1 MRHNET
7 RGQDATLTVARCGHS
22 TILFAAHSAEKNEP
36 ALHHPTRIHK
46 PLLDKLNPLNKLLLP
61 VLLATFSLSP
71 GSFAALPMMGGD
83 APVPSLAPMLEKIQA
98 AVVNLS
104 TTTHL
109 ETRQNPL
116 MQDPFFRRFFD
127 LPQPHRRSRGSLGSG
142 VIVDAEKG
150 YIVTNHHLIDQ
161 ADEITVTTEDGRTLR
176 AELVGSDADSDIAV
190 IQVDGERLSEIPLG
204 NSATLRV
211 GDFVVAIGNPFGL
224 SQTVT
229 SGIISALGRS
239 GLGIEGYEDFIQTD
253 AAINPGNSGGA
264 LVDWHGRLI
273 GINTAIFSRGGGS
286 VGIGFAIP
294 IDMVKELMAQLVEH
308 GDVRRGL
315 LGVTMQDLTP
325 SLAEAFG
332 LDGMRG
338 AVVSQVI
345 ADSAAQEVGV
355 RAGDVI
361 VRFNDTLINDSADL
375 RNAVGLLRAGSK
387 ARVQFYRDG
396 KLKTVHTQIRE
407 LGGFAWREQ
416 GLSGRF
422 AGARLRAA
430 EPNSVHDGGVE
441 VTELQPGSPAQR
453 FGLAEND
460 IILSL
465 NRRRVKTPKEMEQ
478 AVKGNDGALLIKL
491 LRDERM
497 LFLVVQ

>member
-1 MRHNET
+1 
-7 RGQDATLTVARCGHS
+7 
-22 TILFAAHSAEKNEP
+22 
-36 ALHHPTRIHK
+36 
-46 PLLDKLNPLNKLLLP
+46 
-61 VLLATFSLSP
+61 
-71 GSFAALPMMGGD
+71 
-83 APVPSLAPMLEKIQA
+83 MLEKIQA

-104 TTTHL
+104 STTRL
-109 ETRQNPL
+109 QARQNPL
-116 MQDPFFRRFFD
+116 MQDPFFRRFFN
-127 LPQPHRRSRGSLGSG
+127 LPQSPRRSRGSLGSG

-150 YIVTNHHLIDQ
+150 YIITNHHLIDQ
-161 ADEITVTTEDGRTLR
+161 ADEITVTTEDGRTLQ

-204 NSATLRV
+204 NSAKLRV

-224 SQTVT
+224 SRTVT

-253 AAINPGNSGGA
+253 ASINPGNSGGA
-264 LVDWHGRLI
+264 LVDLHGRLI

-325 SLAEAFG
+325 SLADAFG
-332 LDGMRG
+332 LSGLSG

-345 ADSAAQEVGV
+345 PDSAAEEAGV
-355 RAGDVI
+355 RTGDVI
-361 VRFNDTLINDSADL
+361 VQFNDTPVNDSTDL
-375 RNAVGLLRAGSK
+375 RNAVGLLRTGTK

-396 KLKTVHTQIRE
+396 KLKTIHTRIKE
-407 LGGFAWREQ
+407 IGGFAMREQ
-416 GLSGRF
+416 GLSGRL
-422 AGARLRAA
+422 AGARFRTA
-430 EPNSVHDGGVE
+430 EPGPEHDGGVE

-460 IILSL
+460 IILSI
-465 NRRRVKTPKEMEQ
+465 NRRRVKTPKEMAQ
-478 AVKGNDGALLIKL
+478 AVKGDDNALLIKL

-497 LFLVVQ
+497 LFLVIQ